1 MSEGKNE
8 VAPIIVIKKI
18 KKVSAAGHHGGAWK
32 VAYADFVTAMMAFFL
47 LMWLINATTET
58 QRKGIA
64 DYFKTTIPINRVSG
78 GGDGALKGDSAY
90 AEGDLAYS
98 KTGGATNDEAQ
109 LPGEAGGMS
118 DADVAAA
125 AREKKTLQDLER
137 QLRALSGESMK
148 LDRLMRHV
156 STRLTDEGLVVELF
170 DLDDAPLF
178 QPDTAEPLPT
188 LQELVRLVGE
198 VFSLSRN
205 DVAISGYV
213 RSYPITLIDNPVWP
227 LSAARAQ
234 SVRGLLGHSA
244 FPADRVQRLSGFAD
258 RKPATQDPMA
268 VRNNRLEITLLRR
281 YR

>member
-1 MSEGKNE
+1 
-8 VAPIIVIKKI
+8 
-18 KKVSAAGHHGGAWK
+18 
-32 VAYADFVTAMMAFFL
+32 
-47 LMWLINATTET
+47 
-58 QRKGIA
+58 
-64 DYFKTTIPINRVSG
+64 
-78 GGDGALKGDSAY
+78 
-90 AEGDLAYS
+90 
-98 KTGGATNDEAQ
+98 
-109 LPGEAGGMS
+109 
-118 DADVAAA
+118 
-125 AREKKTLQDLER
+125 
-137 QLRALSGESMK
+137 
-148 LDRLMRHV
+148 MRHV